1 MSLGAPFP
9 DALLEIPPSGL
20 VDLRPLAGR
29 TATQEQP
36 HGAIPSSLCSPSVAW
51 WRRAFRSPRTHG
63 EASSRYCCVLAR
75 GIVDLSF
82 LESCH
87 PGRLHQTGLPAD
99 KGPVEVLMH
108 FCVPYRMQSPEI

>member
-51 WRRAFRSPRTHG
+51 WRRVFRSPRTHG
-63 EASSRYCCVLAR
+63 EASSRYCCAISRFWRAAIQGDCTRRACRQIR
-75 GIVDLSF
+75 GL
-82 LESCH
+82 LRC
-87 PGRLHQTGLPAD
+87 
-99 KGPVEVLMH
+99 
-108 FCVPYRMQSPEI
+108 